1 LVIPPEK
8 RPHPRRMRLV
18 KGRRGRKKLRVAPSP
33 PTKHLAEIS
42 EAYNYNTRV
51 TRGTNQDLQ
60 RLTDISTTFLPLAFI
75 TGLYGMNF
83 EDMPELHFHYT
94 YFVVLSILVV
104 LFVASFYYL
113 RRKRML

>member
-1 LVIPPEK
+1 MLCGLTIAGSAMSWSVS
-8 RPHPRRMRLV
+8 V
-18 KGRRGRKKLRVAPSP
+18 KLP
-33 PTKHLAEIS
+33 
-42 EAYNYNTRV
+42 V
-51 TRGTNQDLQ
+51 TRTQESSSNFSRQ
-60 RLTDISTTFLPLAFI
+60 P
-75 TGLYGMNF
+75 GLYGMNF